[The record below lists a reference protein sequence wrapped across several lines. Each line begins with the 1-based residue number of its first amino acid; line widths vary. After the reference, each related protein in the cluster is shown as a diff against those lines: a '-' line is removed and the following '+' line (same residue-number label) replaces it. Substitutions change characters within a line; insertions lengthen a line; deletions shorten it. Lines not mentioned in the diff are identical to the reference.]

1 MYTHLFAQIAFTIYR
16 ADRSILV
23 FQDFY
28 CGNLFLFFFSAGLLK
43 VTDDSGN
50 SIQEKKRMMKNIYLL
65 VLLIWYTVILTYK
78 RTYVK
83 ESCSS
88 TF

>member
-50 SIQEKKRMMKNIYLL
+50 SIQEKKTMKNIYLL